1 MAWMFHVFVEGA
13 RDASPQGLEKLAQA
27 IAAHYGIDAAGL
39 LARLKAGRFR
49 VKGNVDRATADS
61 YLRDLERLGARCV
74 VEAATAANSYPTP
87 PAGVPVTTL
96 PPVAKPTA
104 PPATKTATPPAGS
117 PAAKPN
123 QFSSGLSAA
132 FSGDMPQSDASA
144 YDKLGG
150 ALSLA
155 AVDGSEGSGPVE
167 APASFE
173 PPPAAAPAAK
183 KPAAPAKQPEKKA
196 RPKDEPMDLFVPPD
210 AGGEGMSM
218 DLAPEDNE
226 VFSRKKA
233 STPTAPSPAV
243 QTPASPEQRKSQPLP
258 AMRQSQP
265 MAVQPRPA
273 PRGGAGTFA
282 DERVRFVAGV
292 LLAILLGFV
301 PAHFIARVR
310 EHSVYADI
318 DQKVEAA
325 QSQIT
330 TQDEYAALEKRRTDF
345 LDEKNDARRN
355 IAILAFLIWGAAG
368 AAIAYV
374 WFRRIP
380 WDQSSSDSS
389 SSESSA

>member
-1 MAWMFHVFVEGA
+1 MFHVFVEGA

-27 IAAHYGIDAAGL
+27 IAAHYGIAAADL
-39 LARLKAGRFR
+39 RARLKSGRFR
-49 VKGNVDRATADS
+49 VKGNVDRGTADG
-61 YLRDLERLGARCV
+61 YVRDLERLGARCT

-96 PPVAKPTA
+96 PPVAK
-104 PPATKTATPPAGS
+104 TATPPTGLKAATPPTGT

-132 FSGDMPQSDASA
+132 FSGDMPQADASA
-144 YDKLGG
+144 FDKLGG

-155 AVDGSEGSGPVE
+155 SVDGSEGSGPAE
-167 APASFE
+167 APVSFE
-173 PPPAAAPAAK
+173 PPPAAAPPAK
-183 KPAAPAKQPEKKA
+183 KPAAAPAKQAEKKA
-196 RPKDEPMDLFVPPD
+196 RPKDEPVDIFVPPD
-210 AGGEGMSM
+210 AGDDLKM

-226 VFSRKKA
+226 VFASRKSQPIPVA
-233 STPTAPSPAV
+233 T
-243 QTPASPEQRKSQPLP
+243 PEQRKSQPLP

-265 MAVQPRPA
+265 MAVQALPA
-273 PRGGAGTFA
+273 PRGTPFA
-282 DERVRFVAGV
+282 DERLRFGAGV

-301 PAHFIARVR
+301 PAHFVARMR

-325 QSQIT
+325 QSQVT
-330 TQDEYAALEKRRTDF
+330 TQDEYAALDKRRDDF
-345 LDEKNDARRN
+345 LAEKNDARRN

-374 WFRRIP
+374 WFRRLP